1 MPSKKPELRRID
13 DDYPPVERD
22 GYADTMRK
30 RREEN
35 ARNAELARDI
45 AYSRKADV
53 FGMEELL
60 KRLDDYDRRSFP
72 GKSRDR

>member
-1 MPSKKPELRRID
+1 MPKKPNMRRVDAEYPLID
-13 DDYPPVERD
+13 PG

-35 ARNAELARDI
+35 ERNAELTREI

-53 FGMEELL
+53 FGMKELL
-60 KRLDDYDRRSFP
+60 KRLDDYHRRP
-72 GKSRDR
+72 RNNK